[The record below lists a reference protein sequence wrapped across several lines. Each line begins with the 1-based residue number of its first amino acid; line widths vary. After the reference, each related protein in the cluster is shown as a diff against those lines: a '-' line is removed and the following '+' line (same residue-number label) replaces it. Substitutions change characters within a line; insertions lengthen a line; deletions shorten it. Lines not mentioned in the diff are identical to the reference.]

1 MYKKEDFE
9 ELLKRFYE
17 FGETAEQRWFPLM
30 YQMEM
35 GLLNV
40 INHFNE
46 VSDKIKENTYK
57 NIDWFL
63 GGMKDD

>member
-17 FGETAEQRWFPLM
+17 FAKIAEQRWFPLM

>member
-1 MYKKEDFE
+1 MHKKEDFE

-17 FGETAEQRWFPLM
+17 FSKTAEQKWFPLM
-30 YQMEM
+30 FQMEI

-40 INHFNE
+40 IKHFNE
-46 VSDKIKENTYK
+46 VSDKIKENTYQ
-57 NIDWFL
+57 NINWFL

>member
-17 FGETAEQRWFPLM
+17 FGETAEQKWFPLM
-30 YQMEM
+30 FQMEM
-35 GLLNV
+35 SLLNV
-40 INHFNE
+40 IKHFNE
-46 VSDKIKENTYK
+46 VNDKIKENTYK
-57 NIDWFL
+57 NINWFL